1 MSTGCAI
8 VASDTAPL
16 KEVIVHNETGRM
28 INFFNPNDLAINI
41 AELLESNEERS
52 RLGNNAR
59 NFAIQNYDIQKICL
73 PNQIRWVEGL
83 AN

>member
-41 AELLESNEERS
+41 AELLESKEERS

-59 NFAIQNYDIQKICL
+59 NFAIKNYDIQRILCNVLNTTSK
-73 PNQIRWVEGL
+73 
-83 AN
+83 